1 MKIGIIAFGFIPGET
16 GGTETYLRNLIAGL
30 QKYDKKNNYTLVVR
44 DEYKKQAKKLI
55 YSKNWKL
62 VSIKLKYPFGRRVLR
77 KLRIVKESEDQRIA
91 KIIDKMHFDVV
102 HFPMQTIFPYGIKTK
117 KVLTFMDMQE
127 QYYPDFFSRQELE
140 YRRNNYRKSAKEA
153 DSIIAISNY
162 TKKDIGKFYG
172 DDFEKKCRVV
182 YLAGSFMT
190 NTSQI
195 SISKNNEPYFY
206 FPAATWPH
214 KNHIRLIKAFASV
227 IEKYPKYGLILTG
240 LKRQKSDEI
249 TKLIQKLGITKA
261 VKILGYLDYNELQD
275 LYKGAFAMVFP
286 SLFEGFGLPVLE
298 SMNMGVPV
306 ICSNTT
312 SLPEV
317 GGSAVLYFDPED
329 VTDIYDKMCLL
340 IENKKLRP
348 SLIKKGISQAKKFT
362 LKKMITETVKVY
374 NGAYNE
380 K

>member
-1 MKIGIIAFGFIPGET
+1 
-16 GGTETYLRNLIAGL
+16 
-30 QKYDKKNNYTLVVR
+30 
-44 DEYKKQAKKLI
+44 
-55 YSKNWKL
+55 
-62 VSIKLKYPFGRRVLR
+62 
-77 KLRIVKESEDQRIA
+77 
-91 KIIDKMHFDVV
+91 
-102 HFPMQTIFPYGIKTK
+102 
-117 KVLTFMDMQE
+117 
-127 QYYPDFFSRQELE
+127 
-140 YRRNNYRKSAKEA
+140 
-153 DSIIAISNY
+153 
-162 TKKDIGKFYG
+162 
-172 DDFEKKCRVV
+172 
-182 YLAGSFMT
+182 MT

-227 IEKYPKYGLILTG
+227 IEKYPKYELILTG

>member
-44 DEYKKQAKKLI
+44 DEYKKQAKKII

-117 KVLTFMDMQE
+117 KVLTFHDMQE
-127 QYYPDFFSRQELE
+127 KYYPDFFSKEELNF
-140 YRRNNYRKSAKEA
+140 RKDNYFKSVSEA
-153 DSIIAISNY
+153 NKVIAISDH
-162 TKKDIGKFYG
+162 TKNDIKKYYKGTYY
-172 DDFEKKCRVV
+172 KKCVVV
-182 YLAGSFMT
+182 YHGEENKLKKQINYNLA
-190 NTSQI
+190 
-195 SISKNNEPYFY
+195 KLYFFY
-206 FPAATWPH
+206 PAGTWPH
-214 KNHIRLIKAFASV
+214 KNHSRLIRAFASV
-227 IEKYPKYGLILTG
+227 NKKHPQYKLVLSGLN
-240 LKRQKSDEI
+240 RQKSEEI
-249 TKLIQKLGITKA
+249 IKLIQKMGITKA
-261 VKILGYLDYNELQD
+261 VKILGYVDYNELQD
-275 LYKGAFAMVFP
+275 VYNGAFAMVFP

-298 SMNMGVPV
+298 SMIMGVPV

-329 VTDIYDKMCLL
+329 EKDISDKMRLL
-340 IENKKLRP
+340 IENKKLRS

-362 LKKMITETVKVY
+362 LKKMIAETVKVY